1 MHFKIFELLRIYE
14 TVLTKYFQFNIYE
27 SLKLNLQQNMGKGK
41 CHPTFCCRIIAQNR
55 TWYTRD
61 KRRCGSTWQVIWTN
75 VSSIPRT
82 PGLQA
87 PEHWPDD
94 ANLQFLILIVL
105 FFSWYHVVLLRQNIN
120 NQPPCCFVVSEKD
133 YENLD
138 DFLKNIKK
146 EDTFGMIYGRQRE
159 VDIFV
164 FEKKQI

>member
-1 MHFKIFELLRIYE
+1 MKVWSWICNKIWEKENVILPFVAGSLHKTELGMPEIKGDAGPLDKSFEQMY
-14 TVLTKYFQFNIYE
+14 
-27 SLKLNLQQNMGKGK
+27 
-41 CHPTFCCRIIAQNR
+41 
-55 TWYTRD
+55 
-61 KRRCGSTWQVIWTN
+61 QVF
-75 VSSIPRT
+75 R
-82 PGLQA
+82 GLQA
-87 PEHWPDD
+87 SRLQSTGLMTLICHW
-94 ANLQFLILIVL
+94 LILIVL
-105 FFSWYHVVLLRQNIN
+105 FFSWYHVVLLRRNIN